1 MSAKVEEMPEQ
12 KPVKVEEV
20 AEQQPAAEAAGEPEA
35 APAVETPQSRGEKKA
50 RKAILGLGLKPVPGI
65 TRVTFTRAR
74 GIVFAI
80 GRPEVFKS
88 NNSDTYIVFGEVQI
102 EDMRAR
108 AQQAAAQQ
116 LAAEAAAKAEETE
129 ANAPSTAAAAES
141 SAAAEEDDDEE
152 VDATG
157 IEEKDIDLVV
167 SQANVSR
174 NKAVKALKN
183 NNNDIVNAIMELT
196 M

>member
-1 MSAKVEEMPEQ
+1 M
-12 KPVKVEEV
+12 
-20 AEQQPAAEAAGEPEA
+20 
-35 APAVETPQSRGEKKA
+35 
-50 RKAILGLGLKPVPGI
+50 
-65 TRVTFTRAR
+65 
-74 GIVFAI
+74 
-80 GRPEVFKS
+80 FKS

-141 SAAAEEDDDEE
+141 AAAAEDDDEE

-174 NKAVKALKN
+174 NKAIKALKN
-183 NNNDIVNAIMELT
+183 NNNDIVNAIMVSFLLGIP
-196 M
+196 

>member
-1 MSAKVEEMPEQ
+1 MSAQVDEKPVEQ
-12 KPVKVEEV
+12 KPVSVEEV
-20 AEQQPAAEAAGEPEA
+20 AEETTQQVEIPEVEEGS
-35 APAVETPQSRGEKKA
+35 AVETPQSRGEKKA
-50 RKAILGLGLKPVPGI
+50 RKAILGLGLKQVPGI

-88 NNSDTYIVFGEVQI
+88 NNSDTYIVFGEVQV

-116 LAAEAAAKAEETE
+116 LAAEAAAKADETE
-129 ANAPSTAAAAES
+129 AAAPSTIAATETAAAV
-141 SAAAEEDDDEE
+141 EDDDEE

-157 IEEKDIDLVV
+157 VEEKDIELVV

-174 NKAVKALKN
+174 NKAIKALKN
-183 NNNDIVNAIMELT
+183 NDNDIVNAIMELT

>member
-1 MSAKVEEMPEQ
+1 M
-12 KPVKVEEV
+12 
-20 AEQQPAAEAAGEPEA
+20 A
-35 APAVETPQSRGEKKA
+35 APAEEKPVATEEQQQRQQEQQQTPVDTPQSRGEKKA
-50 RKAILGLGLKPVPGI
+50 RKAILSLGVKPVPDI

-80 GRPEVFKS
+80 ETPEVYKS
-88 NNSDTYIVFGEVQI
+88 SNSDTYIVFGEVRVD
-102 EDMRAR
+102 DMRQR
-108 AQQAAAQQ
+108 AQAAAAQQ
-116 LAAEAAAKAEETE
+116 LAAEAAAKAEDTE
-129 ANAPSTAAAAES
+129 ANAPSSVAAAAT
-141 SAAAEEDDDEE
+141 AEEEE
-152 VDATG
+152 EDNEPVDATG

-167 SQANVSR
+167 TQANVSR

>member
-1 MSAKVEEMPEQ
+1 
-12 KPVKVEEV
+12 
-20 AEQQPAAEAAGEPEA
+20 
-35 APAVETPQSRGEKKA
+35 
-50 RKAILGLGLKPVPGI
+50 
-65 TRVTFTRAR
+65 
-74 GIVFAI
+74 
-80 GRPEVFKS
+80 
-88 NNSDTYIVFGEVQI
+88 
-102 EDMRAR
+102 MRAR

-183 NNNDIVNAIMELT
+183 NNNDIVNAIMVSCL
-196 M
+196 

>member
-1 MSAKVEEMPEQ
+1 MY
-12 KPVKVEEV
+12 
-20 AEQQPAAEAAGEPEA
+20 
-35 APAVETPQSRGEKKA
+35 
-50 RKAILGLGLKPVPGI
+50 
-65 TRVTFTRAR
+65 
-74 GIVFAI
+74 
-80 GRPEVFKS
+80 KS
-88 NNSDTYIVFGEVQI
+88 TNSDTYIVFGEVQV

-116 LAAEAAAKAEETE
+116 LAAEAAQKESETE
-129 ANAPSTAAAAES
+129 ANAPSTVAAES

-157 IEEKDIDLVV
+157 VEEKDIELVV

-174 NKAVKALKN
+174 NKAIKALKN
-183 NNNDIVNAIMELT
+183 NNSDIVNAIMELT

>member
-1 MSAKVEEMPEQ
+1 M
-12 KPVKVEEV
+12 
-20 AEQQPAAEAAGEPEA
+20 A
-35 APAVETPQSRGEKKA
+35 APAEDKPVATEEQQQSTSTPVETPQSRGEKKA

-80 GRPEVFKS
+80 ETPEVFKS
-88 NNSDTYIVFGEVQI
+88 NNSDTYIVFGEVRVD
-102 EDMRAR
+102 DMRQR
-108 AQQAAAQQ
+108 AQAAAAQQ
-116 LAAEAAAKAEETE
+116 LAAEAAANAQDTE
-129 ANAPSTAAAAES
+129 ANAPSSVAAAAGETS
-141 SAAAEEDDDEE
+141 DDKEEDDEP

-167 SQANVSR
+167 TQANVSR
-174 NKAVKALKN
+174 NKAIKALKN
-183 NNNDIVNAIMELT
+183 NNSDIVNAIMELT